1 MTKFLKLLPLLA
13 LAAALVACQG
23 KKSEAPAAGGDKASE
38 APPSSSKAAVS
49 KATDDIPTSNR
60 ADLYVDHYRFGDT
73 TDADGIVVRETS
85 AIPPG
90 SIAAMS
96 FYVRNAPAGTQVRVV
111 WNDLTKNAS
120 IGEEVKPVGDKGF
133 MAFKQASPSPEGSY
147 RVNMYFKPSQ
157 GAGWSNLG
165 THDFKVG
172 SKS

>member
-1 MTKFLKLLPLLA
+1 MTKSLKVFPLLA
-13 LAAALVACQG
+13 AAAMLVACGG
-23 KKSEAPAAGGDKASE
+23 KKSEAPAAEGGKRTE
-38 APPSSSKAAVS
+38 APARSSRQAVS

-85 AIPPG
+85 VIPSG

-96 FYVRNAPAGTQVRVV
+96 FYVRNVPGGTQVRVV
-111 WNDLTKNAS
+111 WNDLARNAA

-133 MAFKQASPSPEGSY
+133 VTFKQASPSPDGSY
-147 RVNMYFKPSQ
+147 RVNMYYKPSQ